1 MNLLSKSVIA
11 ALVAV
16 TVLSCTSELT
26 PDYESQDSVMLRFS
40 SEMPVSKTLW
50 DGSGILWSAG
60 DQISVTYSKDGVWA
74 SEFYTSE
81 ALEQGG
87 EVAEF
92 MVPVGVEAV
101 SGKNIRFHA
110 IYPSSALS
118 GDF

>member
-1 MNLLSKSVIA
+1 
-11 ALVAV
+11 
-16 TVLSCTSELT
+16 
-26 PDYESQDSVMLRFS
+26 
-40 SEMPVSKTLW
+40 MPVSKTLW

-60 DQISVTYSKDGVWA
+60 DKISVTYSKDGVWA

-92 MVPVGVEAV
+92 MVPMAAV

-110 IYPSSALS
+110 IYPYSAVS
-118 GDF
+118 GEFSGTPEVTVTIPSKQTPAAKVTDCIFSPEERAGRVNVMSA